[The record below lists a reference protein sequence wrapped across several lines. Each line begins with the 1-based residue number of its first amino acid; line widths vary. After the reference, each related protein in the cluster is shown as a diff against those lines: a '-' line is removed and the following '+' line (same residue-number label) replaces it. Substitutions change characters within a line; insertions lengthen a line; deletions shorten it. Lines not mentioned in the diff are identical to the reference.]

1 MKALGLAG
9 CRCSTVFRMLRRMKE
24 AMLAMP
30 FRTRESDMLLEQFV
44 RMMRHGVFLLICA
57 HRLEPVPMLT

>member
-1 MKALGLAG
+1 
-9 CRCSTVFRMLRRMKE
+9 MLRRMKE